1 MLKLR
6 PSLLLVSLTYAGFFS
21 LGLPDGLLGVAW
33 PSMRASFGLPLNALG
48 SLLALFT
55 AGYLLSSLLCGWLLM
70 RINVGVLLSFSCLAT
85 SVSLFGYAIAP
96 NWWSLIAFGLL
107 SGLGAGA
114 IDTGLNT
121 YIANFHNAQTSNWV
135 HACYGLATTSGPALM
150 TAVIAS
156 GQNWQFGYVIVAVG
170 QLTLALCFGLSHKLW
185 PASITTTE
193 TQPSNQASK
202 LTPPNQ
208 PWQVPEVWLCVAF
221 FFIYTGI
228 EAAAG
233 TWPYSLFTEARGV
246 SRVTAGTWAS
256 VYWGCFTGGRI
267 ISGFTANRIS
277 TRRLMRCSILT
288 MAAGSILLW
297 VNLNSLLSFFGIAL
311 MGLASA
317 PIFPTMIATTPD
329 RIAQRFVASVI
340 GLQISAAVLGQSAL
354 PSLVGVLAGKF
365 GLEILP
371 PTLLIATILLL
382 ALSETLFNKTSST
395 KPANF
400 PQL

>member
-33 PSMRASFGLPLNALG
+33 PSMRASFGLQLNALG
-48 SLLALFT
+48 SLLMLFT
-55 AGYLLSSLLCGWLLM
+55 TGYLLSSLLCGWLLT
-70 RINVGVLLSFSCLAT
+70 RINIGVLLSFSCLAT

-96 NWWSLIAFGLL
+96 SWWILIAFGLL

-121 YIANFHNAQTSNWV
+121 YIANFHNTQTSNWV
-135 HACYGLATTSGPALM
+135 HACYGIATTTGPALM
-150 TAVIAS
+150 TAAIAS
-156 GQNWQFGYVIVAVG
+156 GRNWQFGYVIVAAG
-170 QLTLALCFGLSHKLW
+170 QFALALCFGLSHKLW
-185 PASITTTE
+185 PASITITE
-193 TQPSNQASK
+193 PQASNQASEH
-202 LTPPNQ
+202 TPPNQ
-208 PWQVPEVWLCVAF
+208 LWQVPKVWLCVAF

-233 TWPYSLFTEARGV
+233 AWPYSLFVEARGIPKI
-246 SRVTAGTWAS
+246 TAGTWTS

-267 ISGFTANRIS
+267 ISGFTASRIS
-277 TRRLMRCSILT
+277 TQRLMRCSILA
-288 MAAGSILLW
+288 MAAGAILLW
-297 VNLNSLLSFFGIAL
+297 VNVSSLLSFTGIAL

-329 RIAQRFVASVI
+329 RISQRFVTNVI
-340 GLQISAAVLGQSAL
+340 GFQISAAVLGQSAL

-371 PTLLIATILLL
+371 PTLLIACILLL
-382 ALSETLFNKTSST
+382 ALSETLFYKTGSD
-395 KPANF
+395 KPAT
-400 PQL
+400 